1 MTNFQKIFKKVLK
14 LNNLILLWLLLIIFF
29 ILAFFL
35 PNFIIGSYVTEYPI
49 LIIGYP
55 IYSKEEFTIISF
67 IILVISEIIIL
78 LLSIIPGLLVELFK
92 KYIYNKKYKFTFQIL
107 VIDSLA
113 IAILFNIF
121 LLLSS
126 SFE

>member
-49 LIIGYP
+49 LIIGSP